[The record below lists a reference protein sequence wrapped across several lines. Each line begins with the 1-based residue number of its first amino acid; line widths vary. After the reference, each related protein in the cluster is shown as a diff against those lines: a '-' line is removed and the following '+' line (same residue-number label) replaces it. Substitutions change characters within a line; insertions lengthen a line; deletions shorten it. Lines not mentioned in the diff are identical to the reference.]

1 MGDAQWAVDSTA
13 VFEWHDAPIVPS
25 VAWIAHVVRS
35 KAAKESNR
43 AAVHALPVD
52 LHVSVLLASGLA
64 CAKVL
69 EQTLLALE
77 VFLLGLGL
85 LSVLSLS
92 HAVDETAEVW
102 LLAVVALVE
111 GSALEGV
118 CKLVAMISM
127 AWIIDADILEDA
139 LSLGLANGL
148 LFDLALEAHEW
159 DELLG
164 DRLATEGVDRGSST
178 AWALHESESQA
189 GA

>member
-1 MGDAQWAVDSTA
+1 M
-13 VFEWHDAPIVPS
+13 
-25 VAWIAHVVRS
+25 
-35 KAAKESNR
+35 
-43 AAVHALPVD
+43 
-52 LHVSVLLASGLA
+52 LLASGLA

-85 LSVLSLS
+85 LSVLSLP

-111 GSALEGV
+111 GSALKGV
-118 CKLVAMISM
+118 SKLVTMVGM
-127 AWIIDADILEDA
+127 AWIIDAGILEDA
-139 LSLGLANGL
+139 LGLGLANGL

-164 DRLATEGVDRGSST
+164 DWLAAEGVDRGSSA
-178 AWALHESESQA
+178 AWALHKAESQA

>member
-1 MGDAQWAVDSTA
+1 M
-13 VFEWHDAPIVPS
+13 
-25 VAWIAHVVRS
+25 RS
-35 KAAKESNR
+35 KAAEESNR
-43 AAVHALPVD
+43 ATVHALPVD

-64 CAKVL
+64 CAKVF
-69 EQTLLALE
+69 EQALLALE

-118 CKLVAMISM
+118 SKLVAMVGM
-127 AWIIDADILEDA
+127 AWVIDSGILEDA
-139 LSLGLANGL
+139 LGLGLANGL

-159 DELLG
+159 DEFLG
-164 DRLATEGVDRGSST
+164 DRLTAEGVDSGCSA